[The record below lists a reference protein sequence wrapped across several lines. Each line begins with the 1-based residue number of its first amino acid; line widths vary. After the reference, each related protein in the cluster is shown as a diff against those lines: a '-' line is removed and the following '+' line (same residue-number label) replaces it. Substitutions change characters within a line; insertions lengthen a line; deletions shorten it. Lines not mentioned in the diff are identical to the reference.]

1 MNCSETKFVMPLY
14 LSSELDATRMAD
26 FEIHVQQCGPCAR
39 ELEYARHCD
48 ELLRDACLEEPL
60 DTMDLRD
67 RVLSEISKSRPRQRF
82 LFRRPVY
89 TLPIA
94 AALLLAIGAGISYF
108 SLYSSSSQTVY
119 AAALDEHYPE
129 VVQHPT
135 IPGWRN
141 TPEEI
146 RAFVRQ
152 QIGDADYLEK
162 TRPADY
168 HL

>member
-1 MNCSETKFVMPLY
+1 MNCNETKFVMSLY

-48 ELLRDACLEEPL
+48 ELLRDACLEEPV
-60 DTMDLRD
+60 DAMDLRE
-67 RVLSEISKSRPRQRF
+67 RVLNEISKSRPRRRF

-94 AALLLAIGAGISYF
+94 AALLLAIGAGIIYF
-108 SLYSSSSQTVY
+108 SLYNSSQTVY
-119 AAALDEHYPE
+119 AAALDDHYSE
-129 VVQHPT
+129 VVKNPP
-135 IPGWRN
+135 IGGWRK

-146 RAFVRQ
+146 RAFVREQ
-152 QIGDADYLEK
+152 LGDADFLDRLAPANYYL
-162 TRPADY
+162 
-168 HL
+168 